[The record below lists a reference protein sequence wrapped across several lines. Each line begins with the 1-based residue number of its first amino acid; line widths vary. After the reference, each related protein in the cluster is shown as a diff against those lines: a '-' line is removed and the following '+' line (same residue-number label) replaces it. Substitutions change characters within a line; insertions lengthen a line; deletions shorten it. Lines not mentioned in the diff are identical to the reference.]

1 MRGPCVQLQLHHGSQ
16 FSLVYAA
23 RVLDRVY
30 TDWETYSST
39 SAVVAGGVTDR
50 SSFLPMPVTSGGLVA
65 WVRKHHSGM
74 GKPTVPNRAVHY
86 TCEAKDVLGGGEGT
100 QRVAEKKNR
109 NPQLK

>member
-50 SSFLPMPVTSGGLVA
+50 SSFLKGVDAGLNKIEG
-65 WVRKHHSGM
+65 RDPLRHRRS
-74 GKPTVPNRAVHY
+74 RASP
-86 TCEAKDVLGGGEGT
+86 L
-100 QRVAEKKNR
+100 
-109 NPQLK
+109 